1 MTKSKTQPKNC
12 LRVEVSTK
20 AWRKAKLRSLG
31 KVITGTTPPTA
42 QKADYFGG
50 SFPFITPTDIADF
63 NVRYNYITERFLSDK
78 WGDEAKKILIPKGST
93 CFVCIG
99 STIGKICLTKDNS
112 FTNQQINT
120 IVVDSQ
126 KADFKYVYYLLKNNQ
141 GNIIKQYG
149 GGGSGKAIIN
159 KSTFESIEFVIPENP
174 NEQKRIADILSGFDD
189 KIELNNKINQNL
201 EQTAQAIFKEWFVNS
216 KNSKNWKTK
225 KITEIIKR
233 LPVGKK
239 YDNKTAFSKG
249 KIPVLDQGQ
258 SGFIGYHN
266 DQPGVK
272 ASVESPVVIFTNH
285 TCNYRLMTR
294 DFSCIQ
300 NVLPYVGDKD
310 YSTLF
315 VYFLTKGKIK
325 MQEYK
330 GHWPEFEEQVFLIP
344 PPPLAQ
350 KFTDYIKPVIEKMVG
365 IENENQ
371 KLASLRDLLLPKL
384 MSGEIRV

>member
-1 MTKSKTQPKNC
+1 MTKSKTQPKN
-12 LRVEVSTK
+12 
-20 AWRKAKLRSLG
+20 WRKVKLGDVAELTPGYAFKGGDFSSNGLPVIKIKNIASGFLDFNNTDYYSGDINNLEKYIIKKGDILVSMTGSHASQWSSVVGKIARNKSDKIFLMNQRVGKIKPNAKLIDNDYLYFCLWNDETTLSL
-31 KVITGTTPPTA
+31 A
-42 QKADYFGG
+42 NRASG
-50 SFPFITPTDIADF
+50 SA
-63 NVRYNYITERFLSDK
+63 
-78 WGDEAKKILIPKGST
+78 
-93 CFVCIG
+93 
-99 STIGKICLTKDNS
+99 
-112 FTNQQINT
+112 NQANI
-120 IVVDSQ
+120 SPE
-126 KADFKYVYYLLKNNQ
+126 
-141 GNIIKQYG
+141 IIK
-149 GGGSGKAIIN
+149 SLEII
-159 KSTFESIEFVIPENP
+159 IPSLA
-174 NEQKRIADILSGFDD
+174 EQKTIASFFSSIDD

-201 EQTAQAIFKEWFVNS
+201 EQAAQVIFKEWFVNS

-285 TCNYRLMTR
+285 TCNYRLMTC

-344 PPPLAQ
+344 PPLLAQ